1 MTFLAILKW
10 TKINLHFLII
20 VGSVKEAKD
29 WRLPLTFIK
38 VSGNRYS
45 NGQREKIWPNMGCIT
60 KSWTGH
66 KLLISQSNRG
76 FGIPAHSDAW
86 EKNNYDY
93 FNTFCDDALY
103 RCITDNG
110 KNVWNVFKCCCMK
123 QRKTNNEFSVEK
135 WSWPPFC
142 EVIVSSSTM
151 LDLMCLYEIKL
162 PTFSWHVRVL
172 SNKPCLHSLHS
183 FRSIKEA
190 TKS

>member
-1 MTFLAILKW
+1 MDSGKKSGPIWAVSQKAGLVTSSWLANQIEDLGFQP
-10 TKINLHFLII
+10 TQML
-20 VGSVKEAKD
+20 
-29 WRLPLTFIK
+29 
-38 VSGNRYS
+38 
-45 NGQREKIWPNMGCIT
+45 EK
-60 KSWTGH
+60 
-66 KLLISQSNRG
+66 
-76 FGIPAHSDAW
+76 
-86 EKNNYDY
+86 KNNYDY